1 MRWGSMAVLIV
12 FMAVYGTVAVDNSK
26 PRNPGIGKTKMKR
39 KIPVF
44 ILISVLMTL
53 VLTTCASATE
63 LKLTAS
69 DGAAADFFGQSVSI
83 SGDYAT
89 VVSEMTAPTEGVTP
103 AKPGGWGRHPGFTAV
118 FAIVGLPM
126 LVWVV
131 VVRRRRR
138 D

>member
-1 MRWGSMAVLIV
+1 ML
-12 FMAVYGTVAVDNSK
+12 T
-26 PRNPGIGKTKMKR
+26 
-39 KIPVF
+39 
-44 ILISVLMTL
+44 TL

-63 LKLTAS
+63 FKLTAS

-83 SGDYAT
+83 SGDYAA
-89 VVSEMTAPTEGVTP
+89 VVSEMNAPTEGITS
-103 AKPGGWGRHPGFTAV
+103 AKPGGWGLSGFTAV

-138 D
+138 DYVALQTMVGRMINHYFIGFLVYPESLERGCDFGEQSNSCG

>member
-12 FMAVYGTVAVDNSK
+12 FMAVYGTVTVANSK
-26 PRNPGIGKTKMKR
+26 PPNPGIGKTKMER

-53 VLTTCASATE
+53 VLPTCAGATE

-69 DGAAADFFGQSVSI
+69 DRAAADFFGQSVSI
-83 SGDYAT
+83 SGDYAA

-103 AKPGGWGRHPGFTAV
+103 AKPGGWGLPGFTAV
-118 FAIVGLPM
+118 FAIV
-126 LVWVV
+126 
-131 VVRRRRR
+131 VVRGGDEIRWHCGRWLVG
-138 D
+138 